1 MNSKRKRGIRAGRGR
16 RIRRFLQASI
26 LLMLKSDEA
35 HGYAL
40 LPELDRFGFDMHRLD
55 PSVVYRLL
63 RKMEVAGWVISRWSE
78 DSLGP
83 RRRVYAI
90 TEAGEQHLVDLVED
104 LRAMRAQIDHL
115 LEMFDH
121 QTE

>member
-1 MNSKRKRGIRAGRGR
+1 
-16 RIRRFLQASI
+16 
-26 LLMLKSDEA
+26 MLKSDEA